1 MTGFT
6 IRRAE
11 GAADLADVATLFR
24 AYADSLPIAL
34 DYQGFDDELAALPCQ
49 YGAPSGLLLIARSDA
64 GGAIGCVGVRPGGT
78 GVVEMKRLYVTNAA
92 RGTGLGLALIRAAI
106 DWAVERGCG
115 TIRLGTL
122 ASMTRAIALYERL
135 GFRRTPAY
143 YAPTPPGTVFMA
155 LDLTPSPS
163 GLVSPK

>member
-1 MTGFT
+1 MSGFA
-6 IRRAE
+6 IRRVE
-11 GAADLADVATLFR
+11 GAADLTDVATLFR

-34 DYQGFDDELAALPCQ
+34 DYQGFDDELAMLPGQ
-49 YGAPSGLLLIARSDA
+49 YGAPGGLLLIARSDT
-64 GGAIGCVGVRPGGT
+64 GGAIGCVGVRPDGAGM
-78 GVVEMKRLYVTNAA
+78 VEIKRLYVRDEA

-115 TIRLGTL
+115 TIRLDTL
-122 ASMTRAIALYERL
+122 DSMTRAIALYERL

-155 LDLTPSPS
+155 LALPPRHP
-163 GLVSPK
+163 G